1 MADGN
6 RISLEVVTPEGVA
19 LRETVEELTAPSV
32 DGDFGVLPGHRALMA
47 ALRTGIVSYRS
58 GTNETSVAV
67 GPGFAEVSEDRVVIL
82 TDRFCRRDEIDA
94 VQVRQE
100 LKLADD
106 ELEAFD
112 GELGGTEHGLL
123 IRKERWAATRLE
135 LYGDPPPPT
144 VHTFVEFQTVA
155 HPDYAHP
162 ADAAAEPSSPTEQ

>member
-32 DGDFGVLPGHRALMA
+32 EGDFGVLPGHRPLMA
-47 ALRTGIVSYRS
+47 ALRTGIVTYRTS
-58 GTNETSVAV
+58 TNEVSVAV

-82 TDRFCRRDEIDA
+82 TDKFCRRDEIDA
-94 VQVRQE
+94 VQVRQD
-100 LKLADD
+100 LKMADD

-112 GELGGTEHGLL
+112 GELGGPEHGLL
-123 IRKERWAATRLE
+123 IRKERWAAARLE

-144 VHTFVEFQTVA
+144 IHTFVEFQTVA
-155 HPDYAHP
+155 HPDYAKP
-162 ADAAAEPSSPTEQ
+162 DVATVEQSSPTEE